1 MILLTHYLS
10 HIWLPLN
17 AIKTFTK
24 TTKSF
29 SLFIWRL
36 INLLSF
42 ASILCSSRQYALN
55 LVARLKFVIL
65 VLHLAPEIGGD

>member
-1 MILLTHYLS
+1 MQSKLL
-10 HIWLPLN
+10 PKPQN
-17 AIKTFTK
+17 P
-24 TTKSF
+24 

-36 INLLSF
+36 INVLSF